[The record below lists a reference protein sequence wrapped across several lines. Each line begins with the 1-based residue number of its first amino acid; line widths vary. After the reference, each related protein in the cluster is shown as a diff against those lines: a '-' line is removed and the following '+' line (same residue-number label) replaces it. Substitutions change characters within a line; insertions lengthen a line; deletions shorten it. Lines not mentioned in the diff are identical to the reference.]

1 MADDGV
7 KPGDSDRNETRAERY
22 DRNWGELLQEVRV
35 IQTGNQILYG
45 FLLILP
51 FQSGFGELDGLGRGV
66 YLAVLGLATL
76 STISALAPTI
86 AHRLLFRQ
94 KQKPR
99 LVHSGGQF
107 VKIAVFTLGLALAG
121 AAVLVVDQVLSR
133 PAAYATGAVLLLV
146 MALVWVVFPVAVL
159 RRGRPG
165 GHG

>member
-1 MADDGV
+1 MATDGV
-7 KPGDSDRNETRAERY
+7 EAADNERNETRAERY

-66 YLAVLGLATL
+66 YLAVLALATL
-76 STISALAPTI
+76 STICALAPTI

-107 VKIAVFTLGLALAG
+107 VKLAVFTLGLALAG

-133 PAAYATGAVLLLV
+133 LAAYTTGGILLLV
-146 MALVWVVFPVAVL
+146 MAGVWLVYPLAVL
-159 RRGRPG
+159 RRGRQRSE
-165 GHG
+165 